1 MMLKIITLFAFL
13 STAAAFKPP
22 MTTLRTSVRMF
33 STPESEGSSAAEET
47 FQMKEEPAPFQAPAP
62 AVPAPAG
69 PLPAKWLPIGNV
81 KTPRV
86 LDGTLAGD
94 VGFDPL
100 GFSRSKNGLYWMRE
114 AEVKHGRL
122 AMLAAVGWPLS
133 ELWHKQLA
141 SLFGLES
148 ILASGDKAPSL
159 LNGGLSNTWVTG
171 ILMMSIIIAGML
183 EGKAMNSG
191 EIFWGNEKPAGY
203 VPGDMR
209 FDPLNLYNA
218 RGNKKAM
225 EEAEIKNG
233 RLAMIAITA
242 FAFQEF
248 ATKLPVVQ
256 ETPYLF

>member
-1 MMLKIITLFAFL
+1 MMLKIVTLFAFL
-13 STAAAFKPP
+13 STAAAFKPQAAA
-22 MTTLRTSVRMF
+22 LRSSARIF
-33 STPESEGSSAAEET
+33 STPEGETPVAEET
-47 FQMKEEPAPFQAPAP
+47 FTMQEEAAPAPTPAP
-62 AVPAPAG
+62 AVAAAVAA

-81 KTPRV
+81 KAPKV

-133 ELWHKQLA
+133 ELWHKQIA
-141 SLFGLES
+141 QTFGMES
-148 ILASGDKAPSL
+148 ILANGDKAPSL

-171 ILMMSIIIAGML
+171 ILMMSIIISGML

-191 EIFWGNEKPAGY
+191 EIFWGNEKPEGY
-203 VPGDMR
+203 VPGNLN

-218 RGNKKAM
+218 RGSKKAM
-225 EEAEIKNG
+225 EETEIKNG